1 MRVFAVMMLL
11 AAVSFASEQDASP
24 WASGFAP
31 GSSRAELTI
40 LDSFDIEGLVGGTV
54 YNVGL
59 GYDGTANL
67 WGTEGAMQGGGT
79 QNFIRVISL
88 ASPHTLVTTYNQFG
102 TTGWGLRDLCFN
114 GTYIFGSDDTV
125 VDYYDPAT
133 GTKVGSYNC
142 SACNPNRAQGW
153 DGTYFYTGSFSA
165 EIYQVTWN
173 GVSGSTA
180 TYSVWSSAIA
190 NAGTYGAAYD
200 GDWPCMWISTASAD
214 GALYQLDMT
223 GALIAQYNLLSEV
236 DTAGGCEMA
245 PFNGENQFW
254 VLAQADPD
262 MVYCFDVRSLSL
274 APETWGSI
282 KTLL

>member
-1 MRVFAVMMLL
+1 MRVLAVLMVL
-11 AAVSFASEQDASP
+11 AAVSFASQQDVSP
-24 WASGFAP
+24 WASGIAH
-31 GSSRAELTI
+31 GSSRADLTI
-40 LDSFDIEGLVGGTV
+40 LDSFDIEGLVGGSV

-59 GYDGTANL
+59 GYDGSANL
-67 WGTEGAMQGGGT
+67 WVTEGAMQGGGT
-79 QNFIRVISL
+79 MNYIRVISL
-88 ASPHTLVTTYNQFG
+88 ATPHTLVTTYNQNG
-102 TTGWGLRDLCFN
+102 TAGWGLRDLCFN

-133 GTKVGSYNC
+133 GVKVGSYNC
-142 SACNPNRAQGW
+142 SACSPNRAQGW

-165 EIYQVTWN
+165 DVYQVTWN

-180 TYSVWSSAIA
+180 TYTAWSSAIS

-200 GDWPCMWISTASAD
+200 ADWPCIWISTASAD

-223 GALIAQYNLLSEV
+223 GALIAQYSLSSEIS
-236 DTAGGCEMA
+236 DAGGCEMA
-245 PFNGENQFW
+245 PYGGQSQFW
-254 VLAQADPD
+254 VLAQSTPD

-274 APETWGSI
+274 TPETWGSI